1 MTIRASFDKLRTH
14 GFLPI
19 MVSLSNHTVTAERDL
34 YFLTKRSW
42 MMTDNGKVTN
52 IFLSGVGGQGIIL
65 ASNILAEV
73 FRQAGYDVKKSEVH
87 GMAQRG
93 GDVTTHFRFGKKVY
107 SPLIKY
113 GDVDFLLSF
122 ELLEAERYIN
132 WVKPEGKIVINKQA
146 ILPPAV
152 TLGQMEYPKDI
163 EKTFKKYFK
172 NNVWVI
178 NGQEIAR
185 KLGNIQA
192 ANVVLVGAFSN
203 FFPEIKEDQWIDAV
217 KGLLAAKLHELNIKA
232 FDEGRKAFSQASD

>member
-1 MTIRASFDKLRTH
+1 MNEND
-14 GFLPI
+14 
-19 MVSLSNHTVTAERDL
+19 
-34 YFLTKRSW
+34 
-42 MMTDNGKVTN
+42 KVTN
-52 IFLSGVGGQGIIL
+52 IFLSGVGGQGTIL
-65 ASNILAEV
+65 ASNILGEV
-73 FRQAGYDVKKSEVH
+73 FLKAGHDVKKSEVH

-113 GDVDFLLSF
+113 GDVDFLISF
-122 ELLEAERYIN
+122 ELLEAARYIN
-132 WVKPEGKIVINKQA
+132 WVKPEGKIIINRQE

-152 TLGQMEYPKDI
+152 SLGQMAYPKDI

-172 NNVWVI
+172 NNVWIV

-203 FFPEIKEDQWIDAV
+203 FFPEFKEEQWTDAIKEV
-217 KGLLAAKLHELNIKA
+217 LAAKLHELNIRA
-232 FDEGRKAFSQASD
+232 FHEGRKALEG

>member
-1 MTIRASFDKLRTH
+1 MK
-14 GFLPI
+14 
-19 MVSLSNHTVTAERDL
+19 E
-34 YFLTKRSW
+34 
-42 MMTDNGKVTN
+42 NGKVTN

-65 ASNILAEV
+65 ASNILGEV
-73 FRQAGYDVKKSEVH
+73 FLKAGYDVKKSEVH

-113 GDVDFLLSF
+113 GDVDFLISF
-122 ELLEAERYIN
+122 ELLEAARYIN
-132 WVKPEGKIVINKQA
+132 WVKPEGRIIINKQK

-152 TLGQMEYPKDI
+152 SLGQAEHPRDV
-163 EKTFKKYFK
+163 EKVFKKYFQD
-172 NNVWVI
+172 NVWIV

-203 FFPEIKEDQWIDAV
+203 FFPEFKEEQWTDAIKEF
-217 KGLLAAKLHELNIKA
+217 LAPKLHDLNIKA
-232 FDEGRKAFSQASD
+232 FHEGRSALQG

>member
-1 MTIRASFDKLRTH
+1 
-14 GFLPI
+14 
-19 MVSLSNHTVTAERDL
+19 
-34 YFLTKRSW
+34 
-42 MMTDNGKVTN
+42 MTDNNKVTN
-52 IFLSGVGGQGIIL
+52 IFLSGVGGQGTIL

-73 FRQAGYDVKKSEVH
+73 FLKAGYDVKKAEVH

-122 ELLEAERYIN
+122 ELLEALRYIN
-132 WVKPEGKIVINKQA
+132 WMKPDGKIIINRQE

-152 TLGQMEYPKDI
+152 SLGTAKYPDDV

-172 NNVWVI
+172 ENVHVI
-178 NGQEIAR
+178 DGQEMAR
-185 KLGNIQA
+185 KLGNTQA

-203 FFPEIKEDQWIDAV
+203 FFPEIKEEQFIDAI
-217 KGLLAAKLHELNIKA
+217 KTLLAPKLHELNVKA
-232 FDEGRKAFSQASD
+232 FHEGRKILAE